1 MSTTHPAPA
10 RSPITTHVLD
20 THRGRPAAGV
30 TVVLEQ
36 MIAGGPWMERGR
48 GATDSDGRADGLLV
62 PGSRAEPGIYRLVF
76 DTGAYFAAQH
86 VAAFYPSV
94 SVTFEIVRAEEH
106 HHVPLLLAAH
116 GYTTYRG
123 S

>member
-1 MSTTHPAPA
+1 MSIAPPA

-20 THRGRPAAGV
+20 TQHGRPAAGIA
-30 TVVLEQ
+30 VVLEQ
-36 MIAGGPWMERGR
+36 RIAADRWVERAR
-48 GATDSDGRADGLLV
+48 GATNADGRVEGLLA
-62 PGSRAEPGIYRLVF
+62 PGSRAEPGTYRLVF
-76 DTGAYFAAQH
+76 ETAAYFAALS
-86 VAAFYPSV
+86 VATFYPSV
-94 SVTFEIVRAEEH
+94 SITFQIVRAEEH